1 MMSKVDVETVVRLHT
16 DGVVLEVGTDPTTGS
31 LVEIR
36 TPDARSI
43 EWYGEVR
50 LGLQPETAVALAHAL
65 LKVAE
70 TLRYGHG

>member
-1 MMSKVDVETVVRLHT
+1 MIMMMSKVDVETVVRLHT
-16 DGVVLEVGTDPTTGS
+16 RDAVLEVGFDPDTGS

-50 LGLQPETAVALAHAL
+50 LGLEPEVAVALAHAI
-65 LKVAE
+65 LKVAK
-70 TLRYGHG
+70 TLE

>member
-1 MMSKVDVETVVRLHT
+1 MDKVDVETVVRLHT
-16 DGVVLEVGTDPTTGS
+16 SEAVLEVGTDPDTGS

-50 LGLQPETAVALAHAL
+50 LGLEPEIAVALAHAI
-65 LKVAE
+65 LKVAK
-70 TLRYGHG
+70 TLEDDHD